1 MKSSKKIIFLSLVQI
16 DTLCDRGIYHDLLR
30 QFVSNGHEVIV
41 VCPAEIRTGLA
52 TRIIKESGA
61 TILQVRTL
69 NLQKSPIWEKG
80 LATLTLNFLMK
91 VAIKRY
97 LSAASFDLILYA
109 TPPITLTGLICW
121 LKRRDGAKTYLL
133 LKDIF
138 PQNAVDIGIFG
149 KKSVW
154 YTYFKRQERALYDL
168 SDRIGCMSPENVKY
182 LHNHHPKLKGKV
194 EVNPN
199 SLDLTRIPKFDV
211 HRNELLA
218 QWDIPNDSVIFLY
231 GGNLGKPQGTPFLL
245 KLIKECE
252 VFSKAYFLIV
262 GDGTDYPI
270 LLSWFNKYKPKCA
283 KLIQRLPKADFDKL
297 AACCDVGLILLRREF
312 TIPNFPSRLLTYLE
326 NRMPILAITDNASDI
341 GSIAEA
347 EGFGKWCL
355 YGEDVEAMRCIQF
368 FEMEDVARKEMG
380 KRGFDFMW
388 RSYDVKD
395 SYNKIIQFANLTHK
409 ASD

>member
-1 MKSSKKIIFLSLVQI
+1 MSLVQI
-16 DTLCDRGIYHDLLR
+16 DTLSEKGIYHDLLR
-30 QFVSNGHEVIV
+30 QFAINGHEVMI
-41 VCPAEIRTGLA
+41 VCPVERRTGLA
-52 TRIIKESGA
+52 TRIITEPGS

-97 LSAASFDLILYA
+97 LSDMSFDLILYA
-109 TPPITLTGLICW
+109 TPPITLTGLIQW
-121 LKRRDGAKTYLL
+121 LKKRDGAKSYLL

-138 PQNAVDIGIFG
+138 PQNAVDLGVFA
-149 KKSVW
+149 KESVW
-154 YTYFKRQERALYDL
+154 YRYFRKQELILYTL
-168 SDRIGCMSPENVKY
+168 SDRIGCMSPANVQY
-182 LHNHHPKLKGKV
+182 LFDDQPELRGKL

-199 SLDLTRIPKFDV
+199 SIDLTRISKIELD
-211 HRNELLA
+211 RNALLD
-218 QWDIPNDSVIFLY
+218 QWDIPKDAVIFLY

-245 KLIKECE
+245 NLIQKCADNP
-252 VFSKAYFLIV
+252 KAYFLIV

-270 LLSWFNKYKPKCA
+270 LSTWFKKYKPNNA

-326 NRMPILAITDNASDI
+326 NKMPVLAITDRVSDI

-355 YGEDVEAMRCIQF
+355 YGEEAEAMHCIQF
-368 FEMEDVARKEMG
+368 FEMEDAARNKMG
-380 KRGFDFMW
+380 KSGFDFMS

-395 SYNKIIQFANLTHK
+395 SFNKIINLIT
-409 ASD
+409 

>member
-1 MKSSKKIIFLSLVQI
+1 LISSKKIIFLSLVQI
-16 DTLCDRGIYHDLLR
+16 DTLSDRGIYHDLLR

-41 VCPAEIRTGLA
+41 VCPVERRTGLA

-80 LATLTLNFLMK
+80 LATVTLKFWMK
-91 VAIKRY
+91 AAIKRY
-97 LSAASFDLILYA
+97 LSATSFDLILYA

-121 LKRRDGAKTYLL
+121 LKRRGRAKTYLL

-138 PQNAVDIGIFG
+138 PQNAVDMGLFS
-149 KKSVW
+149 KKSYW
-154 YTYFKRQERALYDL
+154 YSYFRKQELALYAL
-168 SDRIGCMSPENVKY
+168 SDRIGCMSPANVQY
-182 LHNHHPKLKGKV
+182 LLDRHPELKGKV

-199 SLDLTRIPKFDV
+199 SLDLTRVYSFENNRDE
-211 HRNELLA
+211 HLA
-218 QWDIPNDSVIFLY
+218 KWDIPRDSIVFLY

-245 KLIKECE
+245 NLIKECE

-270 LLSWFNKYKPKCA
+270 LLSWFNEHKPKCA

-326 NRMPILAITDNASDI
+326 NRMPILAITDKASDI

-355 YGEDVEAMRCIQF
+355 YGEEVEAMRCIQF
-368 FEMEDVARKEMG
+368 FEMEYVARKEMG

-395 SYNKIIQFANLTHK
+395 SYLKIVNFMIKKSF
-409 ASD
+409 